1 MKIRKIYFALL
12 IITCLKTQ
20 DISWN
25 PNGLPIRQGVHIEW
39 QRTVCPGEP
48 GSIIFVWSDTRFGS
62 RNVFAQKVDS
72 SGSLL
77 WGAGGSAVTNLPGRQ
92 EDPVAIT
99 DGEGGAFISW
109 VDYRFD
115 EEGDIFIQHVDN
127 EGNILMDENGVAL
140 ARIDGRHLTINMCTD
155 SLGGVYVAWQD
166 KRNLLDDDIYG
177 THVSSDHQVVAPA
190 SGIAIIEMNG
200 TQGAKSLEYAGNNEA
215 TIIWSDTRSGSGN
228 DIYCQKL
235 NMEMDKMFADDG
247 LVVAATTDLE
257 TTPRTTYMTN
267 DTSFIIWQSGT
278 QNTDIYYNLLTSSG
292 LIFTEPVQ
300 LCSFN
305 SPKASP
311 RIKRNS
317 SGEVFIQWIDY
328 RSDPTEGNH
337 FFQRITGGGNIVWD
351 ENGVQLDA
359 AGDDHHARFSAGP
372 SGEVFVYWERG
383 TFPNV
388 DIMYQKIESDGSLL
402 LDTALFIS
410 DATGYQSMP
419 NVLVDNGN
427 GAFVVFSDQE
437 NGSLNLKV
445 QKTQGS
451 TANFDLNGLIAMAG
465 LDGDIEYTMPIYS
478 DNNVSLTWIDA
489 RDGKKVFGTIIDDSG
504 PSPEFQNGLALTEFD
519 SYTFQLENEPAT
531 LLAHNFLF
539 TAVFD
544 ASSGAKLIHL
554 NKFDLEYQMQ
564 WSSGGQIVYQ
574 GSADQRK
581 VQLFET
587 QDGIGVVWSEIR
599 DEIDF
604 DIFYQRYD
612 LNGLPQFDSSGVN
625 LINGF
630 WVDNYVE
637 GIYPTPDGDFIL
649 VWVDDIWGAGSL
661 KYQKFTLSGQVAD
674 DWPSDGYQLSS
685 IGDPEKLSGSIS
697 ASANGIVLAWE
708 ELYNFNKNIKANIIH
723 WDGSLQWTGGL
734 LLTTADNDQIN
745 LELAVDEQ
753 SQTAFVIW
761 EDFRNGND
769 LDIVG
774 QFLDLSNNSLYGD
787 NIFICDNDLYQQSPV
802 VRRVYEGYFLVAWE
816 DERGVDNDDP
826 VLAGG
831 LDIYAQVVHY
841 EDGIKY
847 STAGVILC
855 QEYHD
860 QKKPQISLL
869 YTDGSEI
876 DNKWFVHWED
886 MRSSG
891 KADLV
896 NLYGQAIQIA
906 DAMAV
911 GPSSLIPDQFYIGD
925 AYPNPFNGKVQI
937 DIAIP
942 YLQPVDITIFNI
954 LGQIVYQE
962 KLLPITQG
970 IYSFS
975 WNGKDLL
982 QQNLSSGLYLI
993 NVTASEFQSIRK
1005 ITYIK

>member
-1 MKIRKIYFALL
+1 MRKIYLALM
-12 IITCLKTQ
+12 IVTILKAQ
-20 DISWN
+20 DMSWDS
-25 PNGLPIRQGVHIEW
+25 NGLPIRQGVHIEW

-48 GSIIFVWSDTRFGS
+48 GSMIFVWSDTRYGS
-62 RNVFAQKVDS
+62 RNIFAQKVDS

-77 WGAGGSAVTNLPGRQ
+77 WGTGGSDVTNLPGRQ

-99 DGEGGAFISW
+99 DGDGGAFIAW

-127 EGNILMDENGVAL
+127 EGNRLMDNDGVAL
-140 ARIDGRHLTINMCTD
+140 ARIDGRHLSINMCTD

-166 KRNLLDDDIYG
+166 KRNFLDDDIYG
-177 THVSSDHQVVAPA
+177 THVSSDHQVVALA

-235 NMEMDKMFADDG
+235 NMDMDKIFADDG
-247 LVVAATTDLE
+247 LAVAATADLE

-278 QNTDIYYNLLTSSG
+278 ENTDIFYNILTSNG
-292 LIFTEPVQ
+292 ILFTDAVQ
-300 LCSFN
+300 LCNFD
-305 SPKASP
+305 SPKVSP
-311 RIKRNS
+311 RVKRNS
-317 SGEVFIQWIDY
+317 LGDIFIQWIDY
-328 RSDPTEGNH
+328 RSDPTDGNH
-337 FFQRITGGGNIVWD
+337 YFQRITDSGGIVWD
-351 ENGVQLDA
+351 DNGVQLDPS
-359 AGDDHHARFSAGP
+359 GDDHHARFSAGS

-388 DIMYQKIESDGSLL
+388 DIMYQKIESDGTLL
-402 LDTALFIS
+402 LDDALFIS

-419 NVLVDNGN
+419 NVLVDDGN
-427 GAFVVFSDQE
+427 GAFVVFSDQG
-437 NGSLNLKV
+437 NGSIDLKV
-445 QKTQGS
+445 QKTDGS
-451 TANFDLNGLIAMAG
+451 TANFDTNGLIAMPG
-465 LDGDIEYTMPIYS
+465 LDGDIEYTKPMYS
-478 DNNVSLTWIDA
+478 GDDVILTWIDA
-489 RDGKKVFGTIIDDSG
+489 RDGKKVFGRTLDGSG
-504 PSPEFQNGLALTEFD
+504 PDPGLQNGLMLTEFD
-519 SYTFQLENEPAT
+519 SYTFQLENEPVT
-531 LLAHNFLF
+531 LLAHDFLF
-539 TAVFD
+539 TAAFD
-544 ASSGAKLIHL
+544 ASSGAKLVRI

-564 WSSGGQIVYQ
+564 WPSGGQVVYQ
-574 GSADQRK
+574 GPADQRK
-581 VQLFET
+581 VHLFET
-587 QDGIGVVWSEIR
+587 PDGIGVVWSEIR

-604 DIFYQRYD
+604 DLFYQRYD
-612 LNGLPQFDSSGVN
+612 LDGLPQFDSAGVT
-625 LINGF
+625 LMDGF

-637 GIYPTPDGDFIL
+637 GIYSTPDGDFII

-661 KYQKFTLSGQVAD
+661 KYQKFTLAGQIAD
-674 DWPSDGYQLSS
+674 SWPSDGYTLSS
-685 IGDPEKLSGSIS
+685 TGDPEKLSGSIS
-697 ASANGIVLAWE
+697 ASADGILVAWE
-708 ELYNFNKNIKANIIH
+708 EFYNFNKNIKANIIH

-734 LLTTADNDQIN
+734 LLTTAENDQIN
-745 LELAVDEQ
+745 LELAVDEL
-753 SQTAFVIW
+753 SQTAFVVW
-761 EDFRNGND
+761 EDFQNGND

-787 NIFICDNDLYQQSPV
+787 NIFICDNDLYQQSPA
-802 VRRVYEGYFLVAWE
+802 VRRVNEGYYLIVWE
-816 DERGVDNDDP
+816 DERGFENEDP

-896 NLYGQAIQIA
+896 NLYGQAIQVA
-906 DAMAV
+906 DAMTAD
-911 GPSSLIPDQFYIGD
+911 PSSLMPDQYYIGN
-925 AYPNPFNGKVQI
+925 AYPNPFNGTVKI

-942 YLQPVDITIFNI
+942 SLLPVDIAIFNM

-962 KLLPITQG
+962 KLLPLSQG
-970 IYSFS
+970 VHSFT

-982 QQNLSSGLYLI
+982 QQDISSGLYLI
-993 NVTASEFQSIRK
+993 NVTAGEFQSIRK